1 MNSKDNITNLFGK
14 SPINPLQKHMK
25 QVHSCLKEFGVFAK
39 AANSEDWEKAQL
51 VHISIG
57 KKEQKADV
65 LKKKLRMNLPSTFMM
80 PFSRRDLLDVL
91 LIQDSIANITKD
103 LAGLMMSRKMVFPK
117 DFADDFLDLSKLC
130 IKTSAA
136 ALVAINELDELL
148 ETAFSSRERK
158 IVDKMIKRV
167 NELENESSEHIYDAF
182 FKKGFVRCIVNS
194 RFDCQYYKR
203 LGRFDDVQKNG
214 FSKRLCR
221 GFFRSLEVMYQNF
234 SCCISRY

>member
-1 MNSKDNITNLFGK
+1 LTKKGNISGLFGK
-14 SPINPLQKHMK
+14 SPISPLQQHMK
-25 QVHSCLKEFGVFAK
+25 QVHSCIKEFGVFAN
-39 AANSEDWEKAQL
+39 AANSEDWEKAKL
-51 VHISIG
+51 AKLSIG

-117 DFADDFLDLSKLC
+117 EFADDFIELAKLC

-158 IVDKMIKRV
+158 IVDKMIKQV
-167 NELENESSEHIYDAF
+167 NDLEHDTDVAQEKIRNKLFLVESSLPPVDVMFYYRAIEWLGETADAAQ
-182 FKKGFVRCIVNS
+182 KVGS
-194 RFDCQYYKR
+194 RF
-203 LGRFDDVQKNG
+203 
-214 FSKRLCR
+214 
-221 GFFRSLEVMYQNF
+221 EVMLTK
-234 SCCISRY
+234 

>member
-1 MNSKDNITNLFGK
+1 MTKKGNISGLFGK
-14 SPINPLQKHMK
+14 SPISPLQQHMK
-25 QVHSCLKEFGVFAK
+25 QVHSCIKEFGVFAN
-39 AANSEDWEKAQL
+39 AANSEDWEKAKL
-51 VHISIG
+51 AKLSIG

-103 LAGLMMSRKMVFPK
+103 LAGLMMSRQMVFPK
-117 DFADDFLDLSKLC
+117 EFADDFLELAKLC

-158 IVDKMIKRV
+158 IVDKMIKQV
-167 NELENESSEHIYDAF
+167 NDLEHDTDVAQEKIRNKLFLVESSLPPVDVMFYYRAIEWLGETADAAQ
-182 FKKGFVRCIVNS
+182 KVGS
-194 RFDCQYYKR
+194 RF
-203 LGRFDDVQKNG
+203 
-214 FSKRLCR
+214 
-221 GFFRSLEVMYQNF
+221 EVMLTK
-234 SCCISRY
+234 

>member
-1 MNSKDNITNLFGK
+1 LTKKGNISGLFGK
-14 SPINPLQKHMK
+14 SPISPLQQHMK
-25 QVHSCLKEFGVFAK
+25 QVHSCIKEFGVFAN
-39 AANSEDWEKAQL
+39 AANSEDWEKAKL
-51 VHISIG
+51 AKLSIG

-117 DFADDFLDLSKLC
+117 EFADDFLGLAKIC

-158 IVDKMIKRV
+158 IVDKMIKQV
-167 NELENESSEHIYDAF
+167 NDLEHDTDVAQEKIRNKLFLVESSLPPVDVMFYYRAIEWLGETADAAQ
-182 FKKGFVRCIVNS
+182 KVGS
-194 RFDCQYYKR
+194 RF
-203 LGRFDDVQKNG
+203 
-214 FSKRLCR
+214 
-221 GFFRSLEVMYQNF
+221 EVMLTK
-234 SCCISRY
+234 